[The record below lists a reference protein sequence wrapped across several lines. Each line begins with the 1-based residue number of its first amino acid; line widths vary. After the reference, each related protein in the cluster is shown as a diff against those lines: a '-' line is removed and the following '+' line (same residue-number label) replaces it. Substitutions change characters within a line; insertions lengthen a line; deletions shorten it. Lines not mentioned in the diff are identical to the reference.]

1 MIFEYIC
8 RKKDTR
14 DEIKHKIKPR
24 NQADILPLNQDPP
37 PKILY
42 VSIQR
47 RAEREKNLNAFVY
60 AFEHK

>member
-1 MIFEYIC
+1 MYIC
-8 RKKDTR
+8 KKKDTR

-24 NQADILPLNQDPP
+24 NQADILPLNWDPP
-37 PKILY
+37 PKIPF

-47 RAEREKNLNAFVY
+47 EREKNLNAFVY